1 MSNKNPGITISENGK
16 CNICN
21 NEINRDALIKIQ
33 YSLKQFKIYKEK
45 VSAVKGRERYDA
57 LLMLSGG
64 KDSIYVLDKLVNE
77 EKLKVISYTLDHPY
91 ESENAK
97 SNIQK
102 VIKKMDIEH
111 ISHMPN
117 ISEYKQT
124 MIKAFENKVAINN
137 PFEASKFP
145 CLICDDY
152 MVLNAYFMALK
163 LYIPFVFY
171 CLDPTQLY
179 IVDTDIKFIMEK
191 HKKLFSPDYTHIVKD
206 IEREMSRR
214 DSSELPIVVSYFAKN
229 VSEYSREDIIA
240 YLKSKGLY
248 EKSPIEQVCS
258 LRPLLDY
265 YSFKKYDQSYSMF
278 EFLRP
283 KVLNGELGREA
294 ALEYLNEFRMLI
306 VKMVEEAE
314 MKNNLENSKEKF
326 NELFSRVGLTLDQA
340 EYLTEKYL
348 DLIKYHEIL
357 NINPEN
363 I

>member
-1 MSNKNPGITISENGK
+1 
-16 CNICN
+16 
-21 NEINRDALIKIQ
+21 
-33 YSLKQFKIYKEK
+33 
-45 VSAVKGRERYDA
+45 
-57 LLMLSGG
+57 
-64 KDSIYVLDKLVNE
+64 
-77 EKLKVISYTLDHPY
+77 
-91 ESENAK
+91 
-97 SNIQK
+97 
-102 VIKKMDIEH
+102 
-111 ISHMPN
+111 MPN